1 MASFCSRSLQYK
13 KLSCLQRE
21 GRAQHCMGMALLLF
35 YTTHIITGRLGF
47 GGKKSWTQPWKC
59 TLYPPSLQ
67 QTGCQDLPCG
77 PILSQGCHPLLVL
90 RHSSTVRWE
99 EALEMEALHGTKGWR
114 WAWAQLSPTWAWAQL
129 SQTWA
134 KRSQPELKQSQA
146 EWSGASTPML
156 CGIKPSIWSGV
167 TVRCRQSHFWGFVCH
182 CFLPQAQGQGQG
194 VTCRKWP
201 QSCLCPN
208 CYMELSWCHLVCV
221 KHLLFC
227 TLLFLILLLLPGIS
241 YSIALCFQKIV
252 ISAHILCLWPSLIR
266 SKEKRTGLFE
276 V

>member
-99 EALEMEALHGTKGWR
+99 EALDMEALHGTKGWR
-114 WAWAQLSPTWAWAQL
+114 WAWAQLSPTWAWARWVKPEPKGANL
-129 SQTWA
+129 S
-134 KRSQPELKQSQA
+134 
-146 EWSGASTPML
+146 WSRA
-156 CGIKPSIWSGV
+156 
-167 TVRCRQSHFWGFVCH
+167 RQSGQEHPRRCCVESSPASEVVSRWDVGSLTFGDLSVIAFCLRLRDRDRESPAGSGHNPVFV
-182 CFLPQAQGQGQG
+182 PTA
-194 VTCRKWP
+194 TW
-201 QSCLCPN
+201 N
-208 CYMELSWCHLVCV
+208 
-221 KHLLFC
+221 
-227 TLLFLILLLLPGIS
+227 
-241 YSIALCFQKIV
+241 
-252 ISAHILCLWPSLIR
+252 
-266 SKEKRTGLFE
+266 
-276 V
+276 